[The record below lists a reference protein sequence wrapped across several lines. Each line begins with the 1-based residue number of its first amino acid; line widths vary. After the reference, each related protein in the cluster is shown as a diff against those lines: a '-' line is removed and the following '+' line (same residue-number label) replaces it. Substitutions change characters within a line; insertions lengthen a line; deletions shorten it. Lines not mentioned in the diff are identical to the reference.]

1 MRKNSLKYL
10 IGVVVIAL
18 VLSFTIIICLG
29 QEKPISIILTCTS
42 VPPSPSASLG
52 VVFKDALELLAIKPV
67 EVNFYPSSQLG
78 SAMQQLDGVLAG
90 EIQMMYED
98 IGFIESTLPEIQ
110 VFSMPYLLKQPK
122 DFQKIFKSEVG
133 KKIIDTL
140 RERAGLEI
148 IGIAGRVGRQ
158 LTSNKPI
165 YTPKD
170 LKGFKIRVPDFST
183 YIDIWRTLG
192 ASPTPMSWN
201 EVYTGLSLGTIDGQ
215 ENPASVFFSNKLY
228 EVQKYC
234 TLTNHLISSSCIIAN
249 AKWFSSL
256 DLDTQRAI
264 YEAADLACN
273 YITELD
279 ILREKVV
286 LGILEKKGMKVINPD
301 LQLWKETTKDMY
313 KKYNTF
319 SSDLYNEIEKI
330 CYE

>member
-18 VLSFTIIICLG
+18 VLNFTITICLG
-29 QEKPISIILTCTS
+29 QEKPISIILTSTS
-42 VPPSPSASLG
+42 IPPSPSASLG

-78 SAMQQLDGVLAG
+78 SAMQQLDGVLTG

-98 IGFIESTLPEIQ
+98 IGFLESTLPMLQ

-122 DFQKIFKSEVG
+122 NFQKIFKSEIG
-133 KKIIDTL
+133 KKIVDEL
-140 RERAGLEI
+140 REKTGLEI

-158 LTSNKPI
+158 LTSNRPI
-165 YTPKD
+165 YTPED
-170 LKGFKIRVPDFST
+170 LKGFKIRVPNFST

-192 ASPTPMSWN
+192 ASPTPMSWG
-201 EVYTGLSLGTIDGQ
+201 EVYTSLAVGTIDGH
-215 ENPASVFFSNKLY
+215 ENPVSVFFANKLY

-234 TLTNHLISSSCIIAN
+234 TFTNHLISSSCIIAN

-256 DLDTQRAI
+256 DLDTQKAI
-264 YEAADLACN
+264 YEAVDLACN
-273 YITELD
+273 YITELS
-279 ILREKVV
+279 ISREKVV
-286 LGILEKKGMKVINPD
+286 LAILEKKGMKIITPD
-301 LQLWKETTKDMY
+301 LKLWKKAAKDMH